1 MSWASLGLASSMP
14 SPKKP
19 KSPKKPTG
27 RAPGK
32 TTATPAAQCAWSWQR
47 FRCRPEPGCRL
58 TLGAHWPRC
67 DGKTSS
73 IGTPEKSDVDAV
85 HITINNVT
93 ISGDMSALCCS
104 LLLLAPLMYIGR
116 AWSRRRR
123 MAAVPTKSK
132 LSPRPRRRQTAAVS
146 TAAVSTKSKTA
157 PRLEEVAEPES
168 SNNRTHK
175 VYPWSPAA
183 EHAAA
188 AEEVDRRWRLVREEA
203 AKIATLSPASPS
215 RSRLP
220 LLASRLPS
228 FSDLTKDL
236 TKPPELSAP
245 VAVQHDAP
253 VPPCL
258 SGCTHRWVKEH
269 LPPLLAAKQVRAFSV
284 HSSIYLVHAWY
295 VHSTCTVSRST
306 RPSKSRGGAVAPACI
321 AYAWCVGCICMV
333 RALHMQEPRWGCRY
347 CGAEMLTQGGRH
359 PTDPAADAVAA
370 PQRSSAPA
378 VISTPRSQRK
388 SAPPSPA
395 SGMLPIGSPSLV
407 SPSSGGGEVRPR
419 SAALKLYG
427 SRQRLPIGSPHHP
440 SRRQS
445 APSPFAYTPN

>member
-1 MSWASLGLASSMP
+1 MQSSVCWPNWRKNDSPRGTPMP

-19 KSPKKPTG
+19 KSPKKPTS

-32 TTATPAAQCAWSWQR
+32 ITATPAAQCAWSWQR
-47 FRCRPEPGCRL
+47 FRCRPEPGCHL

-116 AWSRRRR
+116 AWSSRRRR

-157 PRLEEVAEPES
+157 PRLEEAAEPES
-168 SNNRTHK
+168 LTANNSTHK

-295 VHSTCTVSRST
+295 TY
-306 RPSKSRGGAVAPACI
+306 I
-321 AYAWCVGCICMV
+321 AHA
-333 RALHMQEPRWGCRY
+333 Q
-347 CGAEMLTQGGRH
+347 
-359 PTDPAADAVAA
+359 
-370 PQRSSAPA
+370 
-378 VISTPRSQRK
+378 
-388 SAPPSPA
+388 
-395 SGMLPIGSPSLV
+395 
-407 SPSSGGGEVRPR
+407 
-419 SAALKLYG
+419 
-427 SRQRLPIGSPHHP
+427 
-440 SRRQS
+440 
-445 APSPFAYTPN
+445 

>member
-1 MSWASLGLASSMP
+1 MQSSVCWPNWRKNDSPRGTPMP

-19 KSPKKPTG
+19 KSPKKPTS

-32 TTATPAAQCAWSWQR
+32 ITATPAAQCAWSWQR
-47 FRCRPEPGCRL
+47 FRCRPEPGCHL

-116 AWSRRRR
+116 AWSSRRRR

-132 LSPRPRRRQTAAVS
+132 MSPRGSPRPRRRQTTAVS

-157 PRLEEVAEPES
+157 PRLEEAAEPES
-168 SNNRTHK
+168 LTANNSTHK

-203 AKIATLSPASPS
+203 AKIATPPPGSPS

-228 FSDLTKDL
+228 FSDLAKEL

-245 VAVQHDAP
+245 VAVQPDAP
-253 VPPCL
+253 MPPCS

-269 LPPLLAAKQVRAFSV
+269 LLPPLLAAKQV
-284 HSSIYLVHAWY
+284 
-295 VHSTCTVSRST
+295 TCMAAY
-306 RPSKSRGGAVAPACI
+306 GGT
-321 AYAWCVGCICMV
+321 
-333 RALHMQEPRWGCRY
+333 Y
-347 CGAEMLTQGGRH
+347 CT
-359 PTDPAADAVAA
+359 
-370 PQRSSAPA
+370 
-378 VISTPRSQRK
+378 
-388 SAPPSPA
+388 
-395 SGMLPIGSPSLV
+395 
-407 SPSSGGGEVRPR
+407 
-419 SAALKLYG
+419 
-427 SRQRLPIGSPHHP
+427 
-440 SRRQS
+440 
-445 APSPFAYTPN
+445 

>member
-1 MSWASLGLASSMP
+1 MPRRDRRALSPPAYGQARFAGAFDRGRHGTKNSCAEVITSHIVSAEIFLGPRGGWPSIHPRWPRVFHGHDAWWPRMCIRRAWVLVPVRCQRRPALLRKIGLPLSWLAVYSLITSFADQFQKKNDASWPFSSKASSMP

-19 KSPKKPTG
+19 KSPTKPTG

-47 FRCRPEPGCRL
+47 FRCGPEPGCRL

-67 DGKTSS
+67 DGKTSG
-73 IGTPEKSDVDAV
+73 IGTPQTNDVNGDAIHV
-85 HITINNVT
+85 TTIN
-93 ISGDMSALCCS
+93 GDMSALCCS

-116 AWSRRRR
+116 AWSSRRRR

-132 LSPRPRRRQTAAVS
+132 MSPRGSPRPRRRHTAAVS

-157 PRLEEVAEPES
+157 PRLEEAAEPES
-168 SNNRTHK
+168 LTANNSTHK

-203 AKIATLSPASPS
+203 AKIATPPPGSPS

-228 FSDLTKDL
+228 FSDLAKEL

-245 VAVQHDAP
+245 VAVQPDAP
-253 VPPCL
+253 MPPCS

-269 LPPLLAAKQVRAFSV
+269 LPPLLAAKQV
-284 HSSIYLVHAWY
+284 
-295 VHSTCTVSRST
+295 TCMAAY
-306 RPSKSRGGAVAPACI
+306 GGT
-321 AYAWCVGCICMV
+321 
-333 RALHMQEPRWGCRY
+333 Y
-347 CGAEMLTQGGRH
+347 CT
-359 PTDPAADAVAA
+359 
-370 PQRSSAPA
+370 
-378 VISTPRSQRK
+378 
-388 SAPPSPA
+388 
-395 SGMLPIGSPSLV
+395 
-407 SPSSGGGEVRPR
+407 
-419 SAALKLYG
+419 
-427 SRQRLPIGSPHHP
+427 
-440 SRRQS
+440 
-445 APSPFAYTPN
+445 

>member
-1 MSWASLGLASSMP
+1 M
-14 SPKKP
+14 PKKP
-19 KSPKKPTG
+19 KSPKKPTS

-32 TTATPAAQCAWSWQR
+32 ITATPAAQCAWSWQR
-47 FRCRPEPGCRL
+47 FRCRPEPGCHL

-116 AWSRRRR
+116 AWSRRRW

-188 AEEVDRRWRLVREEA
+188 AEEVDRRWRLLREEA

-269 LPPLLAAKQVRAFSV
+269 LPPLLAAKQ
-284 HSSIYLVHAWY
+284 
-295 VHSTCTVSRST
+295 
-306 RPSKSRGGAVAPACI
+306 
-321 AYAWCVGCICMV
+321 
-333 RALHMQEPRWGCRY
+333 EPRWGCRY

-407 SPSSGGGEVRPR
+407 SP
-419 SAALKLYG
+419 
-427 SRQRLPIGSPHHP
+427 HHP